1 MQSYQYAI
9 LILYMVLIAKKHA
22 KRKCT
27 LDNDVDPF
35 ANLTICIYKVL
46 MYFYNLPCL
55 LEVDSR
61 VLELAVELCPH
72 CLELYVL
79 VSPAVAIA
87 ARDDV

>member
-1 MQSYQYAI
+1 MPRESVHLTMMWILLLTQQSG
-9 LILYMVLIAKKHA
+9 L
-22 KRKCT
+22 
-27 LDNDVDPF
+27 
-35 ANLTICIYKVL
+35 YKVL
-46 MYFYNLPCL
+46 MCVPYFYNLPCL

-79 VSPAVAIA
+79 VSPAVAVA

>member
-1 MQSYQYAI
+1 MAI

-27 LDNDVDPF
+27 LKNNVDPF
-35 ANLTICIYKVL
+35 ANLTLCLYKVL
-46 MYFYNLPCL
+46 MCVPYFYNLPCL

-79 VSPAVAIA
+79 VSPAVAVA